1 MKKLLSVML
10 LALLLT
16 GCGGEEKTTTI
27 CKGNIDESLVKEK
40 GYKQFEYVSEI
51 GRAHV

>member
-27 CKGNIDESLVKEK
+27 CKGILMK
-40 GYKQFEYVSEI
+40 
-51 GRAHV
+51 

>member
-27 CKGNIDESLVKEK
+27 CKGNIDEMTAAEVTIEATGDKTDVI
-40 GYKQFEYVSEI
+40 Y
-51 GRAHV
+51 

>member
-27 CKGNIDESLVKEK
+27 CRK
-40 GYKQFEYVSEI
+40 Y
-51 GRAHV
+51 

>member
-27 CKGNIDESLVKEK
+27 CKGNIDE
-40 GYKQFEYVSEI
+40 I
-51 GRAHV
+51 GRASCRERVFRAV

>member
-16 GCGGEEKTTTI
+16 GCGGEEP
-27 CKGNIDESLVKEK
+27 LLFVKEILMK
-40 GYKQFEYVSEI
+40 
-51 GRAHV
+51 

>member
-16 GCGGEEKTTTI
+16 GCGGEEKP
-27 CKGNIDESLVKEK
+27 LLFVKEILMK
-40 GYKQFEYVSEI
+40 
-51 GRAHV
+51 